1 MKKGTIHGI
10 GVDIVR
16 VSRIRE
22 AVQRW
27 GDRFLERVFTE
38 QERRYCFKRVNPYP
52 SLAARFAAKEA
63 FIKAISTTEVLS
75 LREIETVNDSSGS
88 PVLRLHGKAES
99 VLGMISTNKGVHLS
113 LSHNGDYAV
122 AFVIIEKKLEVL

>member
-16 VSRIRE
+16 ISRIRE

-38 QERRYCFKRVNPYP
+38 QERKYCFKKVNPYP

-63 FIKAISTTEVLS
+63 FIKAISTTEVIS
-75 LREIETVNDSSGS
+75 LREIETVNDSSGA

-99 VLGMISTNKGVHLS
+99 VLGMISTNKEVHLS
-113 LSHNGDYAV
+113 LSHDGDYAV
-122 AFVIIEKKLEVL
+122 AFVVIEY

>member
-1 MKKGTIHGI
+1 MNKRSIHGI

-16 VSRIRE
+16 ISRIRE

-38 QERRYCFKRVNPYP
+38 QERKYCFKKVNPYP

-63 FIKAISTTEVLS
+63 FIKAVSTPVVIS
-75 LREIETVNDSSGS
+75 LREIETVNDSSGA

-99 VLGMISTNKGVHLS
+99 ILGKISANKEVHLS
-113 LSHNGDYAV
+113 MSHDGDYAV
-122 AFVIIEKKLEVL
+122 AFVVIEY